1 MHNITDNHDDGANHF
16 LFKTEPIIGRAFI
29 GPNKDVVLVRELYVF
44 CISVTTVSKKS
55 RIYL

>member
-1 MHNITDNHDDGANHF
+1 MHNITDNHDGANQ
-16 LFKTEPIIGRAFI
+16 LMFKTEPIIGRTFI

-55 RIYL
+55 RIYR